1 MKEII
6 CEIGKIKNVLNVL
19 AVTLKMIARIATI
32 FSMALKYRI
41 FRISQENRFFFHLT
55 SIFTLLFL
63 VKKIQSGE
71 LETPKI
77 EKPIT

>member
-6 CEIGKIKNVLNVL
+6 CEIGKIKNVLNML

-41 FRISQENRFFFHLT
+41 FRISQENSFFFT
-55 SIFTLLFL
+55 
-63 VKKIQSGE
+63 
-71 LETPKI
+71 
-77 EKPIT
+77 